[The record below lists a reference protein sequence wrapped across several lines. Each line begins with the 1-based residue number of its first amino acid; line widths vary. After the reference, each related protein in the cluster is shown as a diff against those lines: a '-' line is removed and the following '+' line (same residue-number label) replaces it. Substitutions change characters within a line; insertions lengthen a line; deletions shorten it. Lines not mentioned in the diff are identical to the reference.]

1 MPIERQQQAVSCSL
15 SNLTGGMNAS
25 VPENMIAENEAALLE
40 NYMFEQG
47 VLRTRD
53 GYSEPL
59 IGVGEPIDK
68 IWYDLSTDGFL
79 LAGKPPADGSEGANI
94 YYAYV
99 GEQPTSLGKLTGRER
114 PMCCRFSDKIIIA
127 SGGKLQY
134 YDYKNPLVTVESSF
148 LSDNLWVQDMR
159 LGTSKRG
166 DDNLRYSSTGDC
178 TSAEAWKEDTNMIS
192 QAQWY
197 QIGACDGGDII
208 TVLTLAGDLI
218 VFKTNDR
225 GYRISGTVPD
235 LSSDSVLSDTHA
247 EDDREAFALMGGTIV
262 FATDLVL
269 RSLQTTTTYG
279 NFDTAEVA
287 YKINRLLQENCHKPK
302 VWNML
307 TRRQL
312 WIRPSEADKKT
323 FYIYQYD
330 TGAAYKYVF
339 HDDINDAVE
348 TSNGIMLATD
358 KGVCRMNDE
367 YTTDNGEPIHS
378 KIISKMYIT
387 PNRIITR
394 YFDIFVEG
402 REGDE
407 DGKIHVQVADRGFD
421 YSLTTKRRIKHFY
434 NSLRAMQVIVTSTS
448 PHRIN
453 NFCLY
458 GIDE

>member
-1 MPIERQQQAVSCSL
+1 MPIEREPQSVSCCLSSL
-15 SNLTGGMNAS
+15 VGGMNAS
-25 VPENMIAENEAALLE
+25 VPDNMIGENEAVLLE

-47 VLRTRD
+47 VLRTRC

-59 IGVGEPIDK
+59 IDIGEPVDK
-68 IWYDLSTDGFL
+68 IWYDQSTDGFL
-79 LAGKPPADGSEGANI
+79 LFGKAPAKGTANA
-94 YYAYV
+94 YYGYV
-99 GEQPTSLGKLTGRER
+99 KEAPKQIGKLTGEER
-114 PMCCRFSDKIIIA
+114 PVCQRFGAKVTIG
-127 SGGKLQY
+127 SGDKLQY
-134 YDYKNPLVTVESSF
+134 YDYENNLTTVEGSF
-148 LSDNLWVQDMR
+148 LCDNLWVRDSR

-166 DDNLRYSSTGDC
+166 DDNFHYSSTGDC
-178 TSAEAWKEDTNMIS
+178 TSDEAWKEDTNVAS

-197 QIGACDGGDII
+197 GIGELDGGDII
-208 TVLTLAGDLI
+208 TTLPLSGDLI
-218 VFKTNDR
+218 VFKTNDL
-225 GYRISGTVPD
+225 GYQISGTVPD
-235 LSSDSVLSDTHA
+235 LQSQQILSNTHA
-247 EDDREAFALMGGTIV
+247 QDDRESFALLGNTIV
-262 FATDLVL
+262 FATDLGI

-279 NFDTAEVA
+279 NFDTTEVA
-287 YKINRLLQENCHKPK
+287 YKINRLLQKECYKPRI
-302 VWNML
+302 WNML
-307 TRRQL
+307 TMKQL
-312 WIRPSEADKKT
+312 WIRPNAKDEKN

-330 TGAAYKYVF
+330 TGAAYKYTF
-339 HDDINDAVE
+339 HDDIHDVAQ
-348 TSNGIMLATD
+348 TDSGIMLATD

-407 DGKIHVQVADRGFD
+407 SGKIHVQVADRGFD
-421 YSLTTKRRIKHFY
+421 YSLTTKRRVKHFY